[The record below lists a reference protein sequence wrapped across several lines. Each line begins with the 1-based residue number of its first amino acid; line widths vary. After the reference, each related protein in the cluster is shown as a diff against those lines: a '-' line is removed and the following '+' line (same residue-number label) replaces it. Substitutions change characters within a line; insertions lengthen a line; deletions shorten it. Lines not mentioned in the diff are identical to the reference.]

1 MEHGVI
7 HVYYPEKRF
16 GFIRLSGGYGRD
28 VFFGRSQ
35 NNNIALVDIV
45 PGRPVTFT
53 VEKTAEGRQYATDLA
68 VTDEQPSETGG
79 CCLGRILRY
88 GNRGFGFLDPGDG
101 GKRDSLFFHV
111 SRCRGSID
119 EEELQPGALVSY
131 RHIATKHG
139 PCAIDVELVK
149 G

>member
-1 MEHGVI
+1 
-7 HVYYPEKRF
+7 
-16 GFIRLSGGYGRD
+16 
-28 VFFGRSQ
+28 
-35 NNNIALVDIV
+35 
-45 PGRPVTFT
+45 
-53 VEKTAEGRQYATDLA
+53 
-68 VTDEQPSETGG
+68 
-79 CCLGRILRY
+79 
-88 GNRGFGFLDPGDG
+88 
-101 GKRDSLFFHV
+101 V